1 MAAARADTRTASF
14 IQVGMATTWP
24 HLLPPLAAEEIP
36 ASIHYGAAE
45 RSNMKKQSGNAA
57 SKPAKTS
64 SAEFLNGTASYNSS
78 GAQGNDRAARTGPR
92 RSPSFRAPCAKN
104 GGRINGERSIG
115 VSEYWSVGIGESYSY
130 SSSNDPAFGLDQ
142 NS

>member
-24 HLLPPLAAEEIP
+24 HLLPPLAPEEIP

-45 RSNMKKQSGNAA
+45 RSNMKKRSGNAA

-64 SAEFLNGTASYNSS
+64 SAEFLNELYKSQQLRERLHTTLAELKETI
-78 GAQGNDRAARTGPR
+78 ALLEQGLEEAH
-92 RSPSFRAPCAKN
+92 RSAHPVRKMEE
-104 GGRINGERSIG
+104 G
-115 VSEYWSVGIGESYSY
+115 
-130 SSSNDPAFGLDQ
+130 
-142 NS
+142 